1 MENHKYKF
9 NNRRKKDCPHCGA
22 KKSFSPLKGFED
34 DTRYDD
40 FGICDKQACS
50 ANKGSFPPHDF
61 NADTFQPEAGK
72 PKAEPL
78 PQLEL
83 TTIYLDDEQVR
94 YYLSIQSSN
103 LHTYAKACGIS
114 TEHLFSWGI
123 GTDKHENTVFLF
135 RDIEARW
142 CNLKRGKYEATGKRA
157 KGEKDS
163 GFYSLPQPYE
173 RKENATPER
182 YALPLFGEHLLS
194 KDKKKIVMIVE
205 SEKTALFASYHY
217 PDYDWVACG
226 SANGLSDG
234 TNGTND
240 KITPLKGRQ
249 VVWLCDADKAGRKNS
264 SLDKLKKHQIQ
275 YTVVDL
281 FPKYGLKDGCPHK
294 GWDLAD
300 EISQNRFP
308 DLEVA
313 MNRAKKEKDFEF
325 WYMSAK
331 GDLLIN
337 QDKLVKFLAHKGFSS
352 LRQENAEVLTIL
364 RTDNIL
370 KEVDGYFVKQYFL
383 NYLKTLPNPDKIAS
397 KDKTNDEGELEEK
410 IVKKADDLAE
420 VLIKGG
426 NVYFGKDKFEWLP
439 PFDLPIMRDEARNSY
454 FYFKNTAVCV
464 ERAGKKVEIKIL
476 DYAELPACLWEHHIK
491 EQEFTPLKK
500 EDWQNSDF
508 FKFLTNVA
516 GKENLS
522 AFMQAIGYMLHTFK
536 NPAYPVALVVGDDGL
551 GEGSRGGRGKGIF
564 FDAIAKMR
572 KLITIDGKNI
582 KHDNP
587 HIYQR
592 VTPDTNCVFFDDVK
606 ENFDFTAFFSL
617 LTTGLAVNPKN
628 TKEFYMPYKDSPK
641 FGFTTNFVFAQEDAS
656 HQRRK
661 LELLFK
667 PHYSKDFTPAD
678 DFKRNLF
685 DGWDAEE
692 WNRFFNVMVAC
703 SAEYFASFEDNDKP
717 TIKPHNPDL
726 SKKKLLAF
734 TRKYYGFVEWAEEVL
749 KVGDK
754 LDKKILMLDYIGEDD
769 ELKVLV
775 KQQTFT
781 NYLKAFAEFKNW
793 KVMEEK
799 SMSSY
804 YVTFLENKK

>member
-1 MENHKYKF
+1 MENHQYKF

-22 KKSFSPLKGFED
+22 KKSFSPLKDFED
-34 DTRYDD
+34 DTRYDT
-40 FGICDKQACS
+40 FGICDKQACT
-50 ANKGSFPPHDF
+50 ANKGSFPPHNF

-72 PKAEPL
+72 PKAEPI
-78 PQLEL
+78 PALEL

-103 LHTYAKACGIS
+103 LHTYAKACGIT

-142 CNLKRGKYEATGKRA
+142 CNLKRGKYETTGKRA

-173 RKENATPER
+173 RKENATQER

-217 PDYDWVACG
+217 PDYDWVATG

-234 TNGTND
+234 SNGTND
-240 KITPLKGRQ
+240 KITPLKGREC
-249 VVWLCDADKAGRKNS
+249 VWLCDADKAGRKNS
-264 SLDKLKKHQIQ
+264 SLDKLKKYQIA
-275 YTVVDL
+275 YTVIDL
-281 FPKYGLKDGCPHK
+281 FPKYGIKDDCPNK

-300 EISQNRFP
+300 EIAQNRFP

-313 MNRAKKEKDFEF
+313 LNRAKKEKDFEF
-325 WYMSAK
+325 WYMNAK

-352 LRQENAEVLTIL
+352 LRQENGEVLTLL
-364 RTDNIL
+364 RKDNIL
-370 KEVDGYFVKQYFL
+370 KEVDGYYVKQYFI
-383 NYLKTLPNPDKIAS
+383 NYLKTLPNPDKIAT
-397 KDKTNDEGELEEK
+397 KDTKNEEGELEEK
-410 IVKKADDLAE
+410 IVKKADDLQE

-439 PFDLPIMRDEARNSY
+439 PFDLPIMRDEATKSY
-454 FYFKNTAVCV
+454 IYFANNAVCV
-464 ERAGKKVEIKIL
+464 ERVGKSVKINIL
-476 DYAELPACLWEHHIK
+476 DYDELPYCIWEETIK
-491 EQEFTPLKK
+491 EYEYKPLPKS
-500 EDWQNSDF
+500 EWQNSDF

-516 GKENLS
+516 GKENLT
-522 AFMQAIGYMLHTFK
+522 AFMQALGYMIHTFK
-536 NPAYPVALVVGDDGL
+536 NPAYPVALIIGDDGL
-551 GEGSRGGRGKGIF
+551 DEGSKGGRGKGIF
-564 FDAIAKMR
+564 FEAIGKIRKMA
-572 KLITIDGKNI
+572 TFDGKNI
-582 KHDNP
+582 KQGSNHV
-587 HIYQR
+587 YQR
-592 VTPDTNCVFFDDVK
+592 ITEKTNVIFMDDTSEK
-606 ENFDFTAFFSL
+606 LDFTTFFSQ
-617 LTTGLAVNPKN
+617 LTSGLIIEPKN
-628 TKEFYMPYKDSPK
+628 KDEIYLPYSRSPK
-641 FGFTTNFVFAQEDAS
+641 FGFTTNFVFAQDDTS

-661 LELLFK
+661 LEILFK
-667 PHYSKDFTPAD
+667 PFYSKEFTPAN
-678 DFKRNLF
+678 DFGHNLF
-685 DGWDAEE
+685 DDWDAVE
-692 WNRFFNVMVAC
+692 WNKFYNVIIAC
-703 SAEYFASFEDNDKP
+703 LSEYFMCFDASNKP
-717 TIKPHNPDL
+717 VIKPINPDL
-726 SKKKLLAF
+726 SKKKLLAA
-734 TRKYYGFVEWAEEVL
+734 TKKYYGFVEWAEEML
-749 KVGDK
+749 KVGEK
-754 LDKKILMLDYIGEDD
+754 FDKKALMLDYIGEDD

-781 NYLKAFAEFKNW
+781 NFLKAFAEFKNW

-799 SMSSY
+799 SMATY